1 VSQQIAALESDL
13 GVALLRRRPVEP
25 TEAGD
30 RLLRHAR
37 PVLVRLETARLD
49 LSRLAAGPP
58 ARLTLGTSAL
68 AFGDRAARALAAAR
82 QRFPRADLAVHT
94 TTRGNVV
101 EETASGRFDVGLVD
115 GVAAPTDPL
124 RLSDAGPLV
133 VEEVSQEPLVVVLPA
148 GHPLAHRSR
157 LRLDSLVD
165 ARWIDAADAAAS
177 LADLGGAAGSA
188 IPTALRLD
196 GCDTRSLLELVA
208 GGHGL
213 AVLPARAVEPG
224 GRGTVL
230 VPLTSPRLVHRV
242 EVVHGSDLQPVGR
255 AFVTA
260 LLG

>member
-1 VSQQIAALESDL
+1 
-13 GVALLRRRPVEP
+13 
-25 TEAGD
+25 
-30 RLLRHAR
+30 
-37 PVLVRLETARLD
+37 
-49 LSRLAAGPP
+49 
-58 ARLTLGTSAL
+58 
-68 AFGDRAARALAAAR
+68 
-82 QRFPRADLAVHT
+82 VHT

-133 VEEVSQEPLVVVLPA
+133 VEEVSQEPLVVVLPD
-148 GHPLAHRSR
+148 GHPLARRSR
-157 LRLDSLVD
+157 LRLDGLVD

-177 LADLGGAAGSA
+177 LADLSGAAGSA